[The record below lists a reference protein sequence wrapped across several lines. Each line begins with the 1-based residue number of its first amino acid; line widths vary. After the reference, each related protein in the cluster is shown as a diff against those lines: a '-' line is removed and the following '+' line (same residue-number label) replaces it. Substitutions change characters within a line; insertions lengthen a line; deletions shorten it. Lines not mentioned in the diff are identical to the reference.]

1 MTGERT
7 FQKFKRLIPKKAFL
21 LWLDSLKKDYKLI
34 GPVKTGNHAVF
45 KKVNS
50 SEELFMEYE
59 TTMLSPGKL
68 FLYKPNEELFRF
80 TFNENNPS
88 PIPLPQGEG
97 ARGRVAEIFS
107 SGKISVDEIHP
118 IAEKQIITGV
128 HPCDVNAILYL
139 DRTFLR
145 TFKDPH
151 YEARR
156 KNTVIISL
164 NCARVSENCFCSSV
178 GAGPFLHTAGGYDML
193 LTDFESEYLVEI
205 KSREAEELFGL
216 EGRGAGQDEMRV
228 KAEKEK
234 SMKSKFKKAINV
246 SGLDNIFAENMDHPV
261 WQQTAEEKCLS
272 CANCVM
278 VCPTC
283 FCYDL
288 RDEMSMD
295 LKTVTRYRCFDA
307 CQDIRFAEVHG
318 GNFRQRRAAR
328 LRQFVTHKLDQ
339 TNQYGVSAT
348 VGCGRCITW
357 CPTGIDLT
365 EITKEIQKYEPA

>member
-7 FQKFKRLIPKKAFL
+7 FQKFRRLISKKAFL

-34 GPVKTGNHAVF
+34 GPVKEGKHAVF
-45 KKVNS
+45 KQADS
-50 SEELFMEYE
+50 SEELFLEYK

-68 FLYKPNEELFRF
+68 FLYKPKEELFRF
-80 TFNENNPS
+80 KAGNKLDIEEVS
-88 PIPLPQGEG
+88 PAVERQ
-97 ARGRVAEIFS
+97 A
-107 SGKISVDEIHP
+107 
-118 IAEKQIITGV
+118 IIGV

-139 DRTFLR
+139 DRTFLGE
-145 TFKDPH
+145 FKDPH

-164 NCARVSENCFCSSV
+164 NCAQVSENCFCSSV
-178 GAGPFLHTAGGYDML
+178 GTGPFLHAVSGYDML
-193 LTDFESEYLVEI
+193 LTDFEDEYLVEI
-205 KSREAEELFGL
+205 KSRKAEELFGL
-216 EGRGAGQDEMRV
+216 KGQGAGQDALKF

-234 SMKSKFKKAINV
+234 SLKSKFKKAVNV
-246 SGLDNIFAENMDHPV
+246 LGLDNIFAENAEHPV
-261 WQQTAEEKCLS
+261 WERTAEEKCLS

-283 FCYDL
+283 FCYDVK
-288 RDEMSMD
+288 DEMSLD

-307 CQDIRFAEVHG
+307 CQDMRFAEVHG
-318 GNFRQRRAAR
+318 GNFRQRRVAR
-328 LRQFVTHKLDQ
+328 LRQFVTHKLNQ
-339 TNQYGVSAT
+339 TNQYGVLGT

-365 EITKEIQKYEPA
+365 ELSEELRSKK

>member
-45 KKVNS
+45 KEVDS
-50 SEELFMEYE
+50 SGELFMEYE

-68 FLYKPNEELFRF
+68 FLYKPIEELFRF
-80 TFNENNPS
+80 AM
-88 PIPLPQGEG
+88 GE
-97 ARGRVAEIFS
+97 
-107 SGKISVDEIHP
+107 KIKVDEIAP
-118 IAEKQIITGV
+118 IPEKQVIVGV
-128 HPCDVNAILYL
+128 HSCDVNAILYL
-139 DRTFLR
+139 DRTFLG
-145 TFKDPH
+145 TFKDTH

-156 KNTVIISL
+156 KNTLIISL
-164 NCARVSENCFCSSV
+164 NCTHVSENCFCLSV
-178 GAGPFLHTAGGYDML
+178 GAGPFLHAASGYDML
-193 LTDFESEYLVEI
+193 LTDFGNDYLAEI

-216 EGRGAGQDEMRV
+216 KGIGAGRDEMRL

-234 SMKSKFKKAINV
+234 SMQGKFRKTINV
-246 SGLDNIFAENMDHPV
+246 SGLDNIFAENMEHPV

-272 CANCVM
+272 CANCVT

-339 TNQYGVSAT
+339 TNQYGVFGT

-365 EITKEIQKYEPA
+365 EITREIQRYEPA

>member
-7 FQKFKRLIPKKAFL
+7 FQKFKRLISKKAFL

-34 GPVKTGNHAVF
+34 GPRYYRGNQAVF
-45 KKVNS
+45 KEVDS
-50 SEELFMEYE
+50 SKELFMEYE
-59 TTMLSPGKL
+59 SAMLSPGKL
-68 FLYKPNEELFRF
+68 FLYKPQEELFRF
-80 TFNENNPS
+80 TFNETSNPPS
-88 PIPLPQGEG
+88 PPFSK
-97 ARGRVAEIFS
+97 RGMGGFS
-107 SGKISVDEIHP
+107 SKKITVDEIKP
-118 IAEKQIITGV
+118 DMAKQVIVGV

-139 DRTFLR
+139 DRTFLGA
-145 TFKDPH
+145 FKDPH

-156 KNTVIISL
+156 KNTLIISL
-164 NCARVSENCFCSSV
+164 NCTHVGGNCFCSSV
-178 GAGPFLHTAGGYDML
+178 GAGPFLHSVGGYDVL

-216 EGRGAGQDEMRV
+216 EGRGAGRDEMRF

-234 SMKSKFKKAINV
+234 AMQGKFRKTLNV
-246 SGLDNIFAENMDHPV
+246 SGLDNIFAENMEHPV

-272 CANCVM
+272 CSNCVM

-288 RDEMSMD
+288 RDEMSMN

-307 CQDIRFAEVHG
+307 CLDIRFAEVHG
-318 GNFRQRRAAR
+318 GNFRQSRAAR
-328 LRQFVTHKLDQ
+328 LRQFVAHKLDQ
-339 TNQYGVSAT
+339 TNQYGVFGT

-365 EITKEIQKYEPA
+365 EIAEELRTKN

>member
-1 MTGERT
+1 MKIT
-7 FQKFKRLIPKKAFL
+7 P
-21 LWLDSLKKDYKLI
+21 
-34 GPVKTGNHAVF
+34 PH
-45 KKVNS
+45 
-50 SEELFMEYE
+50 
-59 TTMLSPGKL
+59 P
-68 FLYKPNEELFRF
+68 P
-80 TFNENNPS
+80 PS
-88 PIPLPQGEG
+88 PASLREAGRAREG
-97 ARGRVAEIFS
+97 ARGRVRVRDS
-107 SGKISVDEIHP
+107 SPKITIDEIAP
-118 IAEKQIITGV
+118 VAEKQVITGV

-139 DRTFLR
+139 DRTFLGA
-145 TFKDPH
+145 FKDRH

-156 KNTVIISL
+156 KNTLIISL
-164 NCARVSENCFCSSV
+164 NCTHVGDNCFCSSV
-178 GAGPFLHTAGGYDML
+178 GAGPFLHAVGGYDML

-216 EGRGAGQDEMRV
+216 EGKGAGRDEMRF

-234 SMKSKFKKAINV
+234 SMQGKFRKTTNV
-246 SGLDNIFAENMDHPV
+246 SGLDNIFEENREHHI
-261 WQQTAEEKCLS
+261 WQQTAEDKCLS

-318 GNFRQRRAAR
+318 GNFRQSRAAR

-339 TNQYGVSAT
+339 TNQYGVFGT

-365 EITKEIQKYEPA
+365 EITKEIQKFKIQKLKVKS

>member
-45 KKVNS
+45 KEVNS

-80 TFNENNPS
+80 AMN
-88 PIPLPQGEG
+88 
-97 ARGRVAEIFS
+97 
-107 SGKISVDEIHP
+107 GKITMDEIAP
-118 IAEKQIITGV
+118 IAEKQIIIGV

-139 DRTFLR
+139 DRTFLC

-156 KNTVIISL
+156 KNTLIISL
-164 NCARVSENCFCSSV
+164 NCTHVGDNCFCLSV
-178 GAGPFLHTAGGYDML
+178 GAGPFLHAAGGYDML
-193 LTDFESEYLVEI
+193 LTNFESEYLVEI

-216 EGRGAGQDEMRV
+216 EGRGAGQDEMRS

-295 LKTVTRYRCFDA
+295 LKTVTRYRSFDA

-339 TNQYGVSAT
+339 TNQHGVSAT

-365 EITKEIQKYEPA
+365 EITEEIQKFKSLKVKS

>member
-1 MTGERT
+1 MADSS
-7 FQKFKRLIPKKAFL
+7 PK
-21 LWLDSLKKDYKLI
+21 I
-34 GPVKTGNHAVF
+34 T
-45 KKVNS
+45 
-50 SEELFMEYE
+50 
-59 TTMLSPGKL
+59 
-68 FLYKPNEELFRF
+68 
-80 TFNENNPS
+80 
-88 PIPLPQGEG
+88 I
-97 ARGRVAEIFS
+97 
-107 SGKISVDEIHP
+107 DEIAP
-118 IAEKQIITGV
+118 IAEKQVILGV

-139 DRTFLR
+139 DRTFLGA
-145 TFKDPH
+145 FKDPH

-156 KNTVIISL
+156 KNTLIISL
-164 NCARVSENCFCSSV
+164 NCARASENCFCSSV
-178 GAGPFLHTAGGYDML
+178 GAGPFLHAASGYDML
-193 LTDFESEYLVEI
+193 LTDFENEYLVEI

-216 EGRGAGQDEMRV
+216 EGRGAGRDEMRL

-234 SMKSKFKKAINV
+234 SMQGKFRKTINV
-246 SGLDNIFAENMDHPV
+246 SGLDNIFAENMEHPV
-261 WQQTAEEKCLS
+261 WQRTAEEKCLS

-288 RDEMSMD
+288 RDEMSMN

-318 GNFRQRRAAR
+318 GNFRQRRTAR

-339 TNQYGVSAT
+339 TNQYGVFGT

-365 EITKEIQKYEPA
+365 EITKEIQRYESA